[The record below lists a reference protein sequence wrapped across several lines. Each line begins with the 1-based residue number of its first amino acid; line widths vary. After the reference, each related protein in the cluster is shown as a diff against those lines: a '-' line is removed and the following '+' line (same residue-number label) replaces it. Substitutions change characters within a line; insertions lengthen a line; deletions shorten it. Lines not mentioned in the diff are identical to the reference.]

1 LQHAA
6 ELEQKQNDTE
16 NKKLLGEVVKYSRVI
31 QVQSSF
37 LLINKCFVFLH
48 FWLDIENVL
57 FVFALLP
64 RLLVHCSR
72 AKYAFDSVG
81 DIQISNQ

>member
-1 LQHAA
+1 MLR
-6 ELEQKQNDTE
+6 NWSR
-16 NKKLLGEVVKYSRVI
+16 NKMTLRTRNCWERLSNTVGLYRYS
-31 QVQSSF
+31 QASF
-37 LLINKCFVFLH
+37 LSTNVLFFLH